1 MDRPRLS
8 LMGLVSYSLV
18 QVCHIWLSLL
28 AACVGGVLARLLD
41 HIRPRS
47 NRDDLGPSIPAPG
60 AAASPSE
67 RMA

>member
-8 LMGLVSYSLV
+8 LMRLESYSLV

-28 AACVGGVLARLLD
+28 AACVDGVLARLLD

-47 NRDDLGPSIPAPG
+47 TCDHLSSSIAAPRRG
-60 AAASPSE
+60 SVAI
-67 RMA
+67 